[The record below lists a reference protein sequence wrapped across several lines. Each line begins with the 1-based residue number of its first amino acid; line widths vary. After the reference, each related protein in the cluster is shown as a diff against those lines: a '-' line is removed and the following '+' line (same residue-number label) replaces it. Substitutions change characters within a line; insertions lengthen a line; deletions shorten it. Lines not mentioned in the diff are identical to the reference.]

1 MIKKLTLHKYSVDSD
16 DAGKDF
22 FKIRKTMNIW
32 TRCKLIKYLYISFK
46 HLDYLVEDIQ
56 VAWFL

>member
-1 MIKKLTLHKYSVDSD
+1 MIKKVTVHKYNIDSE

-32 TRCKLIKYLYISFK
+32 TNVS
-46 HLDYLVEDIQ
+46 
-56 VAWFL
+56 

>member
-16 DAGKDF
+16 DAEKDF
-22 FKIRKTMNIW
+22 FKIRKTMNI
-32 TRCKLIKYLYISFK
+32 CKLIKYLHISFK
-46 HLDYLVEDIQ
+46 HLDYLLEDIQ